1 MRGTPILNRNRRTK
15 ASAIRDAR
23 LVGEFR
29 AAELEQ
35 AEMMRQLG
43 HHVTYNVEIAAIEVV
58 SVHGEHHGHQACK
71 YE

>member
-1 MRGTPILNRNRRTK
+1 MRGALILNRDRRTK
-15 ASAIRDAR
+15 ASALRGAR
-23 LVGEFR
+23 LVGGLR

-43 HHVTYNVEIAAIEVV
+43 HHETYNVEIAAIEVV